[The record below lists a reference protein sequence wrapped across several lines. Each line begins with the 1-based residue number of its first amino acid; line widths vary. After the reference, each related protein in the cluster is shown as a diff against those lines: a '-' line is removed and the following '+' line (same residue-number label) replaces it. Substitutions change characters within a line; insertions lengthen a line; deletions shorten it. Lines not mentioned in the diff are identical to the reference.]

1 MLGGS
6 AYRGIL
12 QFGVDAVVVVV
23 IDIFAEKA
31 SKGVLV
37 QDDHVIHLERAGPK
51 ARPPSRTLLFPD
63 TSNGDWLCL
72 DRLFL
77 VPPPH

>member
-31 SKGVLV
+31 SKVVLV
-37 QDDHVIHLERAGPK
+37 QVDHVIE
-51 ARPPSRTLLFPD
+51 
-63 TSNGDWLCL
+63 
-72 DRLFL
+72 
-77 VPPPH
+77 